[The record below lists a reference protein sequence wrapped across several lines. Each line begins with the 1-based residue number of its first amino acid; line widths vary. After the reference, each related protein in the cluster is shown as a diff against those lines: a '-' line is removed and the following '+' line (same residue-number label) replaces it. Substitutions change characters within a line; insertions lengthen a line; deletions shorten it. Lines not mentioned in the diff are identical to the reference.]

1 MREVAGCDFCG
12 EPPTGTFD
20 VLPAKYD
27 PDGDGKRMV
36 MCSHCRDA
44 LASILDP
51 LLDAKTATDVEPGR
65 EDVATRTTEPS
76 DTALDGDP
84 EPTVPDADER
94 TQPESDAVDADT
106 DTDEADGDELD
117 SQESDAADE
126 QDRTTVPSGYRK
138 VVRFLDGRELP
149 IARADAV
156 EMAAGAYDL
165 AESQVEEILEE
176 ADARG
181 RLRVA
186 GDELRRP

>member
-36 MCSHCRDA
+36 LCSHCRDA

-51 LLDAKTATDVEPGR
+51 LLDAKTAADVEPGR
-65 EDVATRTTEPS
+65 EDVTTRTAEPS

-84 EPTVPDADER
+84 EPTVPDAEEGEE
-94 TQPESDAVDADT
+94 TETEAVDAET
-106 DTDEADGDELD
+106 SWEESESGA
-117 SQESDAADE
+117 SDATAE
-126 QDRTTVPSGYRK
+126 STRTAVPSGYRK

-149 IARADAV
+149 IPRADAV

-186 GDELRRP
+186 DDELRRP

>member
-36 MCSHCRDA
+36 LCSHCRDA

-51 LLDAKTATDVEPGR
+51 LLDAKTAVDVEPGR
-65 EDVATRTTEPS
+65 EDVTTRTGEPS

-84 EPTVPDADER
+84 EPTVPDAE
-94 TQPESDAVDADT
+94 EAT
-106 DTDEADGDELD
+106 DTETGDTGADEAETT
-117 SQESDAADE
+117 DE
-126 QDRTTVPSGYRK
+126 QERTTVPSGYRK

-149 IARADAV
+149 IPRADAV